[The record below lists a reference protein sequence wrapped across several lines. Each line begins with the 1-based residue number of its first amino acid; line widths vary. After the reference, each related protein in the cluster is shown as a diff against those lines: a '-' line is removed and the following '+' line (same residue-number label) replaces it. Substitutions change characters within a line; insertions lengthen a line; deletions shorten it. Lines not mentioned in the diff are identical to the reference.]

1 MIVKN
6 VCLYHENKKV
16 TNKLLTQSLYRLSQ
30 GWKFALWFFEQM
42 ARFLRAKERITSEL
56 VMSLF
61 FKERREQLAQGCSF
75 VKSNESDLLSDD
87 SNSLTV
93 ALL

>member
-1 MIVKN
+1 MFVSRKQKN
-6 VCLYHENKKV
+6 DKQALDTVA
-16 TNKLLTQSLYRLSQ
+16 LSQ

-61 FKERREQLAQGCSF
+61 FKERREQFAHAIL
-75 VKSNESDLLSDD
+75 
-87 SNSLTV
+87 
-93 ALL
+93 